1 MYGKKQN
8 YWSLVTE
15 MATVRIVKKTNI
27 LILSVCLSVYLYI
40 PDSLV
45 FIFLSGKL
53 MGVFLDTNPAD

>member
-15 MATVRIVKKTNI
+15 MATVRIVKKKNI

-40 PDSLV
+40 HAHSQLADSSV
-45 FIFLSGKL
+45 QNSKL
-53 MGVFLDTNPAD
+53 